1 MGGPTGTNE
10 AQETAC
16 YLGGGTRAQLQL
28 SGQLGWRIAC
38 VMVLFFESVI
48 VRRAHRKHVVE
59 VEPRVIEIT

>member
-1 MGGPTGTNE
+1 MKHKK
-10 AQETAC
+10 
-16 YLGGGTRAQLQL
+16 LRAISAAARAL